1 MEFTFIFTSELVLN
15 RLRVLASIIVQTVF
29 YRLKIPTGTVDKNQQ
44 FLIVLRFSKNIRV
57 FTKAHFPPPDKILLR
72 SLNLAHHGFAI
83 CQTARGIDALDGILE
98 ILFFFLAESFLMPLN
113 VLLEGRYKLIA
124 L

>member
-1 MEFTFIFTSELVLN
+1 MAFTSIFISELVLD
-15 RLRVLASIIVQTVF
+15 RLRVLVSIIVQTIF

-72 SLNLAHHGFAI
+72 SLNLAHRGFAI
-83 CQTARGIDALDGILE
+83 CQAARGIDALDGILE
-98 ILFFFLAESFLMPLN
+98 ILLFFHVESFLMPLN